1 VTARQRV
8 AMNRGPMNAVTV
20 SGVDVGGRESLDV
33 AIARLRRRYGAA
45 ALRRGGDPL
54 PATAWSTGIPALDD
68 LCAGGLPRGRI
79 TLLAA
84 GERGVT
90 GRLTI
95 LQALA
100 AAASAEMQVAY
111 VDLAGSLDPGF
122 LADLGAD
129 LDSCLVVRPP
139 SEGAGAR
146 SPVAVGLAMA
156 RSLVAAGVPWL
167 AVALGRQAPAGR
179 DLAVDH
185 AVAALAA
192 AVEGSGAVACVA
204 TGAPPAAPLAY
215 ASSLT
220 LACAP
225 LGWQEAHGDV
235 AGLRV
240 AVRVEKSKVG
250 PAVRPGG
257 VSPPSTTALLVR
269 YPRPQAAAEV
279 VGLPAV
285 VTGGVGAV
293 PAWVDSPAA
302 RLTAA
307 R

>member
-1 VTARQRV
+1 MSA
-8 AMNRGPMNAVTV
+8 V
-20 SGVDVGGRESLDV
+20 SGVDAGGRESLDV

-54 PATAWSTGIPALDD
+54 PSTAWPTGIPALDD

-79 TLLAA
+79 TVLAA
-84 GERGVT
+84 AERGAT

-95 LQALA
+95 LQSLA
-100 AAASAEMQVAY
+100 AAASTAMQVAY

-139 SEGAGAR
+139 AAGAGER

-167 AVALGRQAPAGR
+167 AIALARRTQPAGN
-179 DLAVDH
+179 LAVDH

-192 AVEGSGAVACVA
+192 AVEGSRAVACIA
-204 TGAPPAAPLAY
+204 AGSPLAAPLAY

-225 LGWQEAHGDV
+225 LGWQEAHGDI

-240 AVRVEKSKVG
+240 AVRVEKSKLG
-250 PAVRPGG
+250 AGG
-257 VSPPSTTALLVR
+257 DSTALLLR

-285 VTGGVGAV
+285 VTGGAGAV

-302 RLTAA
+302 RVAA
-307 R
+307 GASR